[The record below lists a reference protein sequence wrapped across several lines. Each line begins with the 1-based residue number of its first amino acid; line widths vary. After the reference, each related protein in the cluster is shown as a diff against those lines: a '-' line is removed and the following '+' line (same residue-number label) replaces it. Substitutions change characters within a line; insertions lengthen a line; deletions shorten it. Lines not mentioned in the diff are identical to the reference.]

1 MADYLV
7 DKNRG
12 SDSNN
17 GISAPKQSISFLA
30 STTLNSGDNVLF
42 AADSVFT
49 DAPTGIG
56 TVAGTKAAPVT
67 FGRYF
72 PTGVNTGRPTF
83 SYLRSMAAGDW
94 TWDAVFNGWYFSPG
108 YSPGESSY
116 IKLGGQHWG
125 YFHFGVSALDGDDYE
140 WALSGAGA
148 GTKLYLWAPEST
160 NPTDYYGSVDFA
172 PSARGQLIFS
182 SDGAYVVIEGLH
194 VEGGSA
200 LTLIYSSSG
209 TREYVVRDIT
219 AYNCAGILSVNT
231 DTGGAL
237 SLTVDRC
244 EGHLSPGAMIFA
256 FPTSGV
262 GIAKFHATNNV
273 FSGAGHAWTQGA
285 IYTKVRNA
293 DQLIAWND
301 ISDCPHGAGYGVYDG
316 CGIYAETGS
325 GQVRVIGNIL
335 SRMHLGAIDNSGRN
349 AVWSGNVFVDVKSA
363 LKLDDEASVGST
375 DHKFLCNTII
385 RSGSAEYPSLG
396 IEESGNGWRA
406 VKNLNALVANN
417 LFVAASGAS
426 SLYAITTPTS
436 GTGSIANN
444 LAYGFAG
451 LAINSS
457 GGAASPTPTGTGTS
471 NPLLDDSYRP
481 RAGSPC
487 LEAGTRIADVVLKD
501 FYGKDITK
509 TPDIGAVQVYPA
521 RAASAARGVITR
533 SASTRTASG
542 RRAAYG

>member
-12 SDSNN
+12 SDSND

-30 STTLNSGDNVLF
+30 SATLNSGDNVLF

-67 FGRYF
+67 FGAYF

-116 IKLGGQHWG
+116 IKLGGQHCG

-140 WALSGAGA
+140 WALSGSGA

-172 PSARGQLIFS
+172 PSARGSLIFS
-182 SDGAYVVIEGLH
+182 SDGGYVVIEGLH

-219 AYNCAGILSVNT
+219 SRHSAGILSVNT

-237 SLTVDRC
+237 SLTVSGC
-244 EGHLSPGAMIFA
+244 QGHGSPGAMLFA

-262 GIAKFHATNNV
+262 GIAKFHAVCNT
-273 FSGAGHAWTQGA
+273 FSGAGQAWTQGA

-325 GQVRVIGNIL
+325 GAVRVIGNRL

-417 LFVAASGAS
+417 LFVAASEASGA
-426 SLYAITTPTS
+426 YAVTTPTS
-436 GTGSIANN
+436 GSGSIITN

-451 LAINSS
+451 LGIASN
-457 GGAASPTPTGTGTS
+457 GGAASPTPTGTVTS
-471 NPLLDDSYRP
+471 DPLLDSSYCP
-481 RAGSPC
+481 RSGSPVIG
-487 LEAGTRIADVVLKD
+487 AGTYLKSARHMG
-501 FYGKDITK
+501 GKRMSQVS
-509 TPDIGAVQVYPA
+509 PDIGAYQYTDPRSVVLT
-521 RAASAARGVITR
+521 RAV
-533 SASTRTASG
+533 
-542 RRAAYG
+542 